1 MSVREIRFER
11 LSVIITLTF
20 GCGYLSI
27 FAKMSCQSVPCCK
40 DKSNYNSPHLNQ
52 SKRYMMNTL
61 FNNLANSLKDY
72 ILLLTRVVMC

>member
-52 SKRYMMNTL
+52 PEIDDEY
-61 FNNLANSLKDY
+61 F
-72 ILLLTRVVMC
+72 IEQPC